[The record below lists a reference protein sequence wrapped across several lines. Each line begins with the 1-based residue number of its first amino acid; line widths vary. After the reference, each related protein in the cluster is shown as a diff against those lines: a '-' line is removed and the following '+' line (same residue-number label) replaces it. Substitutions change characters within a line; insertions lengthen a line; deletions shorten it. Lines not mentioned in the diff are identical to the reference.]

1 MAAISTKGSPTTTG
15 WSRRPAPADEQLQL
29 PRSSPSEIQVVS
41 DTTGMDSQGAVRSG
55 AEAPKLLSIADVS
68 RALGVAE
75 ITVAR
80 LIRSGELA
88 RIKILAEQ
96 RVVGSPI
103 APAQLGRTST
113 SSATTRTSSASAT
126 VRSIGSMPGASVS
139 GTSRTASGATRSY
152 SLTV

>member
-1 MAAISTKGSPTTTG
+1 MTG
-15 WSRRPAPADEQLQL
+15 WSRRPAPADEQLQW
-29 PRSSPSEIQVVS
+29 SAQSEIQVVS

-88 RIKILAEQ
+88 RIKIGQ
-96 RVVGSPI
+96 RTLVHPADVIAFVDARRAKRSKKDDGPQGSGPVVEEVGDGI
-103 APAQLGRTST
+103 
-113 SSATTRTSSASAT
+113 SSR
-126 VRSIGSMPGASVS
+126 VRPPE
-139 GTSRTASGATRSY
+139 
-152 SLTV
+152 

>member
-29 PRSSPSEIQVVS
+29 PWSSPSEIQVVS

-88 RIKILAEQ
+88 RIKIGQ
-96 RVVGSPI
+96 RTLVHPADVIAFVDARRAKRSKKDDGPQGSGPVVEEVGDGI
-103 APAQLGRTST
+103 
-113 SSATTRTSSASAT
+113 SSR
-126 VRSIGSMPGASVS
+126 VRPPE
-139 GTSRTASGATRSY
+139 
-152 SLTV
+152 